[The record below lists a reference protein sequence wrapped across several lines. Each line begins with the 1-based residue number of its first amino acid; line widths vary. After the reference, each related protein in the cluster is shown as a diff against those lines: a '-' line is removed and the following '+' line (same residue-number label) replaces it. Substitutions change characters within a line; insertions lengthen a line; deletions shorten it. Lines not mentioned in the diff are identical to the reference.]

1 MANVQLYFAIGLPS
15 ALALVNIGVM
25 LALFL
30 HLGAR
35 IQAID
40 ERLTRAIDNLT
51 GTINNDLDKRL
62 IKVEIKLGI
71 QP

>member
-1 MANVQLYFAIGLPS
+1 
-15 ALALVNIGVM
+15 M